1 MMKILS
7 ILIIVLLIICSFG
20 VQGLFFEK
28 TLEETTNTGLGD
40 FFLDLKI
47 SFLMKLF
54 HYPSFSAC
62 IIEEDEITW
71 SNSYG
76 YYDLEE
82 MKPATV
88 NTIYNIA
95 SITKTITGTALM
107 HLWEQGLFD
116 LDGDVNN
123 YLPFNL
129 RNPYFPDDPI
139 TFRMLLSHSSSL
151 NPDTWDYYRF
161 DFSADPPFENYPY
174 PWLEEHLLP
183 GGETYNP
190 QRWSN
195 TYKPGEN
202 CMYANVNF
210 VIIAYLV
217 ELISGENLVEYCKEH
232 IFIPLEMYNTSF
244 NLSELNID
252 NVAIPYHYHD
262 GEYLHINELSYIFG
276 ADTPPEK
283 YWRNLHYPTGGV
295 YSTISD
301 LSHFLIVHMNN
312 GVWNGVQI
320 LEEDTIEEMHKVQ
333 PPGNPDQGTMYHG
346 LAWIN
351 FIDPLIFSFHISG
364 HGGDSFGSSTMMMYA
379 PSEEIGIIHF
389 TNGDRQFEE
398 NPLLLGYLS
407 MILLLQLLFKKGGY
421 NLFLHIDPGNFFG
434 R

>member
-1 MMKILS
+1 MKKIIS
-7 ILIIVLLIICSFG
+7 IIIMGLLICCSFG
-20 VQGLFFEK
+20 VQGVFYEK
-28 TLEETTNTGLGD
+28 QSSETTNTSLND
-40 FFLDLKI
+40 VILNLKI
-47 SFLMKLF
+47 STLLKLF

-62 IIEEDEITW
+62 IIEDNEITW

-76 YYDLEE
+76 YYDLENN
-82 MKPATV
+82 KPATI

-107 HLWEQGLFD
+107 QLWEQGLFD
-116 LDGDVNN
+116 LDEDVNK
-123 YLPFNL
+123 YLPFSL
-129 RNPYFPDDPI
+129 RNPHFPDDSI

-151 NPDTWDYYRF
+151 YPETWDYYRF

-183 GGETYNP
+183 GGDTYYP

-195 TYKPGEN
+195 TYRPGEN

-244 NLSELNID
+244 NLSELDID
-252 NVAIPYHYHD
+252 NVAVPYHYHD

-283 YWRNLHYPTGGV
+283 YWRDLHYPTGGV

-301 LSHFLIVHMNN
+301 LSHFLMAHMSN
-312 GVWNGVQI
+312 GFWNGVQI

-351 FIDPLIFSFHISG
+351 FINPLIFNIHISG

-379 PSEEIGIIHF
+379 PSENIGIIHF

-398 NPLLLGYLS
+398 NPVLMGFLS
-407 MILLLQLLFKKGGY
+407 MILLLQLLFKQGGY
-421 NLFLHIDPGNFFG
+421 NFFTHIGLGDNGG
-434 R
+434 